1 MFREYAIEPAA
12 LPSWEAVRFFLS
24 NVGPWRGRFI
34 AQYPKHWKRMVY
46 EALTCADIARARV
59 EVYLDSLDPRVFSPR
74 PGAPYDP
81 ERTWLANALA
91 EHARLPFDEIIA
103 ADPGAAAGVAEAATV
118 TEDHPAWRRDQGRLV
133 ARDPATFAAAL
144 TRLLAASRRVAIID
158 PYFRGDQRNKRAP
171 LAALVAH
178 VQVTATVEIHASTL
192 HIADHHFR
200 QVARQHLPTDLP
212 LGRAVTLHTWQ
223 QRLGGPRLHNRYLI
237 TDVGGVQFGDG
248 VETGAPGESDRVSI
262 LEEPPAPSCG
272 STSSTPA
279 PPSIASASPSR

>member
-1 MFREYAIEPAA
+1 MAARALMFREYALEPAA

-46 EALTCADIARARV
+46 EALTCADVARARV

-103 ADPGAAAGVAEAATV
+103 VRPRCRRRRGGGG
-118 TEDHPAWRRDQGRLV
+118 HRHRGPSAWRRDQGRLV

-144 TRLLAASRRVAIID
+144 TRLLAGIAPSRDHRSVLSRR
-158 PYFRGDQRNKRAP
+158 
-171 LAALVAH
+171 
-178 VQVTATVEIHASTL
+178 
-192 HIADHHFR
+192 
-200 QVARQHLPTDLP
+200 
-212 LGRAVTLHTWQ
+212 
-223 QRLGGPRLHNRYLI
+223 
-237 TDVGGVQFGDG
+237 
-248 VETGAPGESDRVSI
+248 
-262 LEEPPAPSCG
+262 PAG
-272 STSSTPA
+272 
-279 PPSIASASPSR
+279 